1 MNFSTITLEESGGIA
16 LLTLN
21 RPDKRNAI
29 SYELIGDL
37 SRALEQ
43 IKNSSSQVL
52 IITGAGK
59 AFCSGMDLENLKAL
73 TGRSQ
78 EQNVEDSRTMARLF
92 RSIYDFPKPTIAA
105 VNGAA
110 IAGGTG
116 IATMCDFTLATHQA
130 KFGYTE
136 VRIGFIPAIVSNFLV
151 RQVGEKQARDLLLTG
166 RIFAADE
173 AHRLG
178 LVNEIVDADR
188 LLPRAYELA
197 RSLMENSPA
206 SLHATKRL
214 LSQLVNTELD
224 SSLDAAIEEN
234 ARIRQTADFK
244 EGITAFL
251 EKRKPRWS
259 GR

>member
-1 MNFSTITLEESGGIA
+1 
-16 LLTLN
+16 
-21 RPDKRNAI
+21 
-29 SYELIGDL
+29 
-37 SRALEQ
+37 
-43 IKNSSSQVL
+43 
-52 IITGAGK
+52 
-59 AFCSGMDLENLKAL
+59 
-73 TGRSQ
+73 
-78 EQNVEDSRTMARLF
+78 
-92 RSIYDFPKPTIAA
+92 
-105 VNGAA
+105 
-110 IAGGTG
+110 
-116 IATMCDFTLATHQA
+116 
-130 KFGYTE
+130 
-136 VRIGFIPAIVSNFLV
+136 V